1 MYKCYHYQYRKQWIP
16 FILRQKRT
24 GQTMLENKTPEQLKQ
39 EFQFTLSKVSHEI
52 RNPVTLI
59 NSYLQF
65 IEKAH
70 PEVEE
75 FEYWDDIMDQM
86 DFLKKL
92 LEDLSFYN
100 NSAKLRREPVHI
112 SPFLAKLTD
121 RLKPAYAYLGI
132 RLIYEDCIRDA
143 DVVLSLDTV
152 KIQQALLNLMRNAC
166 EAIEDAGEIHLLLK
180 EDGPALCIQITDTGC
195 GIDPEHLPTLF
206 DPFIT
211 HKEYGSGLGLAIVRQ
226 VIRAHGGDITVSSCP
241 GKGSTFTLT
250 LPRT

>member
-1 MYKCYHYQYRKQWIP
+1 MI
-16 FILRQKRT
+16 
-24 GQTMLENKTPEQLKQ
+24 ENKTPEQLKQ

-70 PEVEE
+70 PEVAE

-92 LEDLSFYN
+92 LNDLSLYN
-100 NSAKLRREPVHI
+100 NSEKLHREPVHI
-112 SPFLAKLTD
+112 SSFLARLAD
-121 RLKPAYAYLGI
+121 RLRPAYAYLGI
-132 RLIYEDCIRDA
+132 RLIYEDCTRDA
-143 DVVLSLDTV
+143 DIVLSLDIV
-152 KIQQALLNLMRNAC
+152 KLQQALLNLMRNAC
-166 EAIEDAGEIHLLLK
+166 ESIEDTGEIHLLLK
-180 EDGPALCIQITDTGC
+180 ENGPSLCIQIADTGC
-195 GIDPEHLPTLF
+195 GIDPGHLPTLF

-226 VIRAHGGDITVSSCP
+226 VLHAHGGDITVSSHP
-241 GKGSTFTLT
+241 GKGSTFTLI